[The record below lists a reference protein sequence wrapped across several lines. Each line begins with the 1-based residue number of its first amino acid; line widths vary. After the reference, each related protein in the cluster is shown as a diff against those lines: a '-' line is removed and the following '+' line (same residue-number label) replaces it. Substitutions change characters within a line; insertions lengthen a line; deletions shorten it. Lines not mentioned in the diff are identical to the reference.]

1 MNWQQQV
8 GLCLGLGGLA
18 LGFAS
23 PLSTLSPQI
32 QAALGMALFALAFW
46 TFEPVPIEYTSLLLL
61 VIFPLGGLL
70 SFEQSFA
77 PFAGKTIWLIFAG
90 MALSMALGETG
101 IGDLVASALKKHLSH
116 RPAALIAQ
124 LHAVGLLAAFLVP
137 SGVVRVLLLMP
148 IGISICAMF
157 RSDDAQRLQT
167 TVLISLVS
175 STIFGGFGLLTGAV
189 PNLVIAGQVEHMGG
203 QPIFWSTWFLWMFP
217 LVGLARCLLS
227 AAVIWL
233 FFARRMASLSP
244 VVARSAPLATTPA
257 QRKTLAIL
265 SLGVCLWATDA
276 LHQVPP
282 VFVALFLVLLLVL
295 PQWGPLPSA
304 SLGRLNF
311 PFLFYIAALFS
322 LGTAL
327 DSSGFNQVFIHYGTQ
342 WIELDTWDL
351 PQRYYALTLLSVP
364 LDFAMD
370 IAAVAAVLTQPFI
383 ELASSHGMDP
393 MGAAMAIGMATTLVF
408 LPYQAAP
415 FMVAYSFKRFSLLQL
430 VLTQCAVST
439 LSLLLIYP
447 LNPLLWHFFG
457 LI

>member
-1 MNWQQQV
+1 MNIKQLA
-8 GLCLGLGGLA
+8 GLSIGLGALGLGFIA
-18 LGFAS
+18 
-23 PLSTLSPQI
+23 PLSTFSPAVQS
-32 QAALGMALFALAFW
+32 ALGMAVFALAFW
-46 TFEPVPIEYTSLLLL
+46 TFEPVPIEYSSLLLL
-61 VIFPLGGLL
+61 LIFPLSGLL

-90 MALSMALGETG
+90 MALSMALSETG
-101 IGDLVASALKKHLSH
+101 IGDLAASALQKYISH
-116 RPAALIAQ
+116 RPFALIVQ
-124 LHAVGLLAAFLVP
+124 LHAVGLLTAFLVP

-148 IGISICAMF
+148 IGFSICSMF
-157 RSDDAQRLQT
+157 RSSEPQRLAT
-167 TVLISLVS
+167 TVLLSLVS

-189 PNLVIAGQVEHMGG
+189 PNLVIAGQVEQMGG
-203 QPIFWSTWFLWMFP
+203 IPIYWSTWFVWMFP
-217 LVGLARCLLS
+217 LVGLARTALS
-227 AAVIWL
+227 ATVIWL
-233 FFARRMASLSP
+233 LFARDL
-244 VVARSAPLATTPA
+244 APLTPVNSDTTRLTTLLP

-276 LHQVPP
+276 LHQIAP
-282 VFVALFLVLLLVL
+282 VYVALFLVLLLVF
-295 PQWGPLPSA
+295 PRWGPLKSEA
-304 SLGRLNF
+304 LGKLNF

-327 DSSGFNQVFIHYGTQ
+327 DSSGFNQVFIRYATQ
-342 WIELDTWDL
+342 WIELHTWDL
-351 PQRYYALTLLSVP
+351 PHRYYALTLLTVP

-383 ELASSHGMDP
+383 ELASTHGMDP

-415 FMVAYSFKRFSLLQL
+415 FMVAYSFKGFPLAHL
-430 VLTQCAVST
+430 VLTQFVVST

-447 LNPLLWHFFG
+447 LNPLLWQFIG